1 MPTDFDNINYVG
13 FPAGGNKKIGCDK
26 NYIGYCDGIIK
37 EKEVKQ
43 VMTKPTYAKERGMKG
58 GCRGRAIC
66 LKIFVVKEELLYGK
80 ITQKVKRRIY
90 VSKRLVE
97 RS

>member
-43 VMTKPTYAKERGMKG
+43 VITDPADLASVINNMGYENVLNIIPCNSYDGCIIIVLYKE
-58 GCRGRAIC
+58 
-66 LKIFVVKEELLYGK
+66 
-80 ITQKVKRRIY
+80 
-90 VSKRLVE
+90 
-97 RS
+97 